1 MRILKGKEKKKKVK
15 SEEQRFI
22 KREEELR
29 ASAGRKQSICRE
41 RQVN

>member
-1 MRILKGKEKKKKVK
+1 MRILKGKEKKKVK

-22 KREEELR
+22 KREEELT
-29 ASAGRKQSICRE
+29 ASAGRRQSICME